1 MEYEKWDEVLA
12 PYNNAV
18 EELKVKF
25 KNIRKEFL
33 TKGEYSPIEFVTGRT
48 KKIAS
53 IVSKAKRLNIQDIE
67 AEMEDIA
74 GIRIMCQ
81 FVEDIYNIVNLI
93 KLRSD
98 MTIVYEKDY
107 IKNFKD
113 SGYRSYHVII
123 KYPINSIAGSKEID
137 VYKRQIFNSKFN
149 YHILVYTISIFIN
162 NKNIIP
168 KGGIYVLQKRKKINN
183 ALITLMFLAL
193 LIIGTYFISN
203 RYKKES
209 IYKDNIKVINTLT
222 QVLDI
227 STVKYNYS
235 NIVEIKKDKSIS
247 NIKIPFTEKS
257 FIVKYNGVING
268 GVKPEDIEIVSNT
281 GDEIIIEIKTC
292 QILDHYIDDENIY
305 VYDVKN
311 SIFNKLD
318 IQEILEDISNCKKE
332 YEEKIIS
339 EGFMEEIQ
347 KNTIVSIQNILKGI
361 GYKTVVINFK

>member
-1 MEYEKWDEVLA
+1 M
-12 PYNNAV
+12 
-18 EELKVKF
+18 
-25 KNIRKEFL
+25 
-33 TKGEYSPIEFVTGRT
+33 
-48 KKIAS
+48 
-53 IVSKAKRLNIQDIE
+53 
-67 AEMEDIA
+67 
-74 GIRIMCQ
+74 
-81 FVEDIYNIVNLI
+81 
-93 KLRSD
+93 
-98 MTIVYEKDY
+98 
-107 IKNFKD
+107 
-113 SGYRSYHVII
+113 
-123 KYPINSIAGSKEID
+123 
-137 VYKRQIFNSKFN
+137 
-149 YHILVYTISIFIN
+149 
-162 NKNIIP
+162 
-168 KGGIYVLQKRKKINN
+168 LQKRKKINK

-209 IYKDNIKVINTLT
+209 IYKDNIKIINTLN

-247 NIKIPFTEKS
+247 NIKIPFIEKS

-268 GVKPEDIEIVSNT
+268 GVKPEYIEIVSNT
-281 GDEIIIEIKTC
+281 GEEILIEIKRC

-305 VYDVKN
+305 VYDIKN

-318 IQEILEDISNCKKE
+318 TQEVLEEISNCKKE

-347 KNTIVSIQNILKGI
+347 RNTIVSIENILKGI

>member
-1 MEYEKWDEVLA
+1 MFNLCDISQIKQLLKNHQFKFTKSLGQNFITNPEICPKMAEMCSQNADSAVLEIG
-12 PYNNAV
+12 PGIGVLTV
-18 EELKVKF
+18 EL
-25 KNIRKEFL
+25 
-33 TKGEYSPIEFVTGRT
+33 
-48 KKIAS
+48 
-53 IVSKAKRLNIQDIE
+53 AKR
-67 AEMEDIA
+67 
-74 GIRIMCQ
+74 
-81 FVEDIYNIVNLI
+81 
-93 KLRSD
+93 
-98 MTIVYEKDY
+98 
-107 IKNFKD
+107 FKKVV
-113 SGYRSYHVII
+113 SV
-123 KYPINSIAGSKEID
+123 EID
-137 VYKRQIFNSKFN
+137 KHLIP
-149 YHILVYTISIFIN
+149 ILAETTSDF
-162 NKNIIP
+162 
-168 KGGIYVLQKRKKINN
+168 
-183 ALITLMFLAL
+183 
-193 LIIGTYFISN
+193 
-203 RYKKES
+203 
-209 IYKDNIKVINTLT
+209 DNIKVINTLT

-347 KNTIVSIQNILKGI
+347 KI
-361 GYKTVVINFK
+361 

>member
-1 MEYEKWDEVLA
+1 M
-12 PYNNAV
+12 
-18 EELKVKF
+18 
-25 KNIRKEFL
+25 
-33 TKGEYSPIEFVTGRT
+33 
-48 KKIAS
+48 
-53 IVSKAKRLNIQDIE
+53 
-67 AEMEDIA
+67 
-74 GIRIMCQ
+74 
-81 FVEDIYNIVNLI
+81 
-93 KLRSD
+93 
-98 MTIVYEKDY
+98 
-107 IKNFKD
+107 
-113 SGYRSYHVII
+113 
-123 KYPINSIAGSKEID
+123 
-137 VYKRQIFNSKFN
+137 
-149 YHILVYTISIFIN
+149 
-162 NKNIIP
+162 
-168 KGGIYVLQKRKKINN
+168 LQKRKKINN

-235 NIVEIKKDKSIS
+235 NVVEIKKDKSIS

-361 GYKTVVINFK
+361 GYKTVLIVLYNRLIMYYNFIKRLKTMRIHILV

>member
-1 MEYEKWDEVLA
+1 M
-12 PYNNAV
+12 
-18 EELKVKF
+18 
-25 KNIRKEFL
+25 
-33 TKGEYSPIEFVTGRT
+33 
-48 KKIAS
+48 
-53 IVSKAKRLNIQDIE
+53 
-67 AEMEDIA
+67 
-74 GIRIMCQ
+74 
-81 FVEDIYNIVNLI
+81 
-93 KLRSD
+93 
-98 MTIVYEKDY
+98 
-107 IKNFKD
+107 
-113 SGYRSYHVII
+113 
-123 KYPINSIAGSKEID
+123 
-137 VYKRQIFNSKFN
+137 
-149 YHILVYTISIFIN
+149 
-162 NKNIIP
+162 
-168 KGGIYVLQKRKKINN
+168 
-183 ALITLMFLAL
+183 
-193 LIIGTYFISN
+193 
-203 RYKKES
+203 
-209 IYKDNIKVINTLT
+209 
-222 QVLDI
+222 LDI

-292 QILDHYIDDENIY
+292 QILDHYIDD
-305 VYDVKN
+305 VKN